1 VKGLVALTGSATFRH
16 GIHPAER
23 KEQTEGL
30 PIERMPFVDEY
41 VLPLSQHTGAPSRPL
56 VGPGMRVTRG
66 QMIAAADGFIS
77 TALHAP
83 VTGTVR
89 AVELRSHP
97 NGQRMPSIVIRTDP
111 YSGQRVN
118 GAPVRSV
125 EELSVQEVARS
136 VQQAGIVG
144 LGGAAFPSHVKL
156 QLPEGKQAKFVILNG
171 CECEPYLTCDHRI
184 MVERPA
190 TVLRGLRMIMR
201 QLGAARGYVG
211 VELNKPDAIEALRA
225 HAAQYDEIEIVPLRV
240 KYPQG
245 AEKML
250 IDAIFHKEVPSGKL
264 PLDLEIVVNNV
275 GTAAAMVD
283 LFEKGQPL
291 IERVVTVTGPGVRR
305 PANLL
310 VPLGTPLGE
319 ILDYC
324 GGLDP
329 ATRQVIFGG
338 PMMGLAQ
345 KRLDVPVIKG
355 VSGVLTLTRPVRLVE
370 EDPCI
375 RCGRC
380 LDACP
385 MFLNPS
391 RLALLARVEQV
402 DALKDHNIMDCFE
415 CASCSFS
422 CPSNIPL
429 VQMIRVG
436 KAMVRAQ
443 GRRR

>member
-1 VKGLVALTGSATFRH
+1 MPRLATFRH
-16 GIHPAER
+16 GIHPAEM
-23 KEQTEGL
+23 KEATEGL

-41 VLPLSQHTGAPSRPL
+41 VLPLSQHTGAPSKPL
-56 VGPGMRVTRG
+56 VGEGQRVRRG
-66 QMIAAADGFIS
+66 EMIAAAEGYIS
-77 TALHAP
+77 TALHSP
-83 VTGTVR
+83 VTGTVK
-89 AVELRSHP
+89 AIELRPHP

-111 YSGQRVN
+111 FSSQRMAN
-118 GAPVRSV
+118 GETHSAEGLSV
-125 EELSVQEVARS
+125 EEVVRQ

-184 MVERPA
+184 MVERPEE
-190 TVLRGLRMIMR
+190 VLRGLRLIMR
-201 QLGAARGYVG
+201 SVGAGRGYVG
-211 VELNKPDAIEALRA
+211 VEMNKPDAIEALRR
-225 HAAQYDEIEIVPLRV
+225 HAAKDGTIEIVPLKV

-275 GTAAAMVD
+275 GTAAALTD

-291 IERVVTVTGPGVRR
+291 MERVVTVTGPGIRR

-310 VPLGTPLGE
+310 VPLGTPLDE
-319 ILDYC
+319 LIDYC

-355 VSGVLTLTRPVRLVE
+355 VSGVLALTHRIPIVKE
-370 EDPCI
+370 EPCI

-380 LDACP
+380 LEACP
-385 MFLNPS
+385 MVLNPS
-391 RLALLARVEQV
+391 RLALLVRYEQV
-402 DALKDHNIMDCFE
+402 EALPEFNIMDCFE

-436 KAMVRAQ
+436 KAMVRAR
-443 GRRR
+443 GRKA